1 MSSFTIIIITVCTQP
16 TLPSN
21 HRTGNI
27 VIVQSCGSSGCR
39 HPIVQVSSGYYRP
52 IIFHE
57 WSAWSNHVPGVVVV
71 DQSDPRIDVIGSAG
85 VQLHITV
92 LVWLLYSGIDWLSAR
107 RLDRRT
113 HTHTKTDIETQWQTQ
128 TQTDRHRRT
137 DSVYHRTGLASV
149 LWHKLVS
156 HHTAKQ
162 TDRQRDRHKQR
173 DRQTDTA
180 LGPYRIA
187 DFYYSE

>member
-1 MSSFTIIIITVCTQP
+1 M
-16 TLPSN
+16 
-21 HRTGNI
+21 
-27 VIVQSCGSSGCR
+27 VQSRARSGCR
-39 HPIVQVSSGYYRP
+39 RP
-52 IIFHE
+52 IRPKNRRHWIGRCPVAH
-57 WSAWSNHVPGVVVV
+57 H
-71 DQSDPRIDVIGSAG
+71 RIGLAS
-85 VQLHITV
+85 V
-92 LVWLLYSGIDWLSAR
+92 LGHRLAQRQTAR
-107 RLDRRT
+107 QTHT